1 MADRVPGVRCPLP
14 LDLSKLHRLFSERRL
29 WKIMEKKTRLMQW
42 CGPGSTWSQDEML
55 ALHSKA
61 VHNTLMRHIR
71 AQSHGAESVQSWLI
85 VMRTAVHLLT
95 EYATH
100 ITLPACC
107 MVENGRLASRD
118 QYRENSADWDTNDTP
133 RLAFAHAE
141 ITLHPRGSG
150 RSCQRTQQIF

>member
-1 MADRVPGVRCPLP
+1 MGCRHNEDRYKSLCCLLTVHRNSWILQCTL
-14 LDLSKLHRLFSERRL
+14 LHNFQFKTFQSSFSNDMMWAVMNTEWLIACQVFGALYLWICRRLFSERRL
-29 WKIMEKKTRLMQW
+29 WKIMEKNTRLMQW

-100 ITLPACC
+100 ITLPA
-107 MVENGRLASRD
+107 
-118 QYRENSADWDTNDTP
+118 
-133 RLAFAHAE
+133 
-141 ITLHPRGSG
+141 
-150 RSCQRTQQIF
+150 